1 MNPSPRSAT
10 ERLTAGERYAE
21 ALASKDRA
29 TLIALLATPV
39 DFQALT
45 PGRHWQAVSAAQVI
59 DEVVLGRWFGP
70 GDEITEL
77 ASVRAGRVGERQ
89 HVEYRLTVLRDGRP
103 HLVEQQMYYEID
115 EDGRVSYARLLC
127 SGYCPVA

>member
-89 HVEYRLTVLRDGRP
+89 HVEYRLTVLRDRRP